1 MKFLAF
7 SQTKLGSSLSLPAHG
22 WVGARAMFLFLATLF
37 AKQNTNSVGI
47 QSEGEAEG
55 GCGGNSASPEPKRSP
70 AALLVQSRTPKKSFV
85 FLLEEKIGRAQNQK
99 CEQNFSL
106 VWRALASGGG
116 AERQSFRSKWVRAF
130 SNKGHQI
137 GLRDFLWGETEVCS
151 PRRTAR
157 LARNW
162 AVKSNGGAKSQET
175 IFSEIRRFV
184 ITKLCI
190 KINFYSNFLR
200 KISRFAGL
208 RRFFIPSP
216 NISHA
221 KI

>member
-1 MKFLAF
+1 MPLRF
-7 SQTKLGSSLSLPAHG
+7 STLYRKTKPPVEISLIL
-22 WVGARAMFLFLATLF
+22 
-37 AKQNTNSVGI
+37 
-47 QSEGEAEG
+47 

-70 AALLVQSRTPKKSFV
+70 AALLVQSRTQQKSFL
-85 FLLEEKIGRAQNQK
+85 FLLEEKIRHAQIKK
-99 CEQNFSL
+99 CEENFFAG
-106 VWRALASGGG
+106 WRASASGGG
-116 AERQSFRSKWVRAF
+116 AERQFRSKKVRAF

-137 GLRDFLWGETEVCS
+137 GLRDFLWGEAEICS
-151 PRRTAR
+151 LRRTAR

-162 AVKSNGGAKSQET
+162 AVKSNGGTKSHET

-184 ITKLCI
+184 ITKLCV

>member
-1 MKFLAF
+1 
-7 SQTKLGSSLSLPAHG
+7 
-22 WVGARAMFLFLATLF
+22 
-37 AKQNTNSVGI
+37 
-47 QSEGEAEG
+47 
-55 GCGGNSASPEPKRSP
+55 
-70 AALLVQSRTPKKSFV
+70 
-85 FLLEEKIGRAQNQK
+85 EEKIGRAQIRNCK
-99 CEQNFSL
+99 QNFSL
-106 VWRALASGGG
+106 GLRVVASGGG
-116 AERQSFRSKWVRAF
+116 TERQFRSKKVRAF

-137 GLRDFLWGETEVCS
+137 GLRDFLWGEAEICS
-151 PRRTAR
+151 PRPQAR

-162 AVKSNGGAKSQET
+162 AVKSNGGTKSHDT
-175 IFSEIRRFV
+175 IFSEMRRFV

-190 KINFYSNFLR
+190 KIDFYSNFLR

>member
-1 MKFLAF
+1 MKFSPF

-22 WVGARAMFLFLATLF
+22 RVGARAKLLFLAAHF
-37 AKQNTNSVGI
+37 AKQNTNSVGV

-55 GCGGNSASPEPKRSP
+55 GCGGFRRARAEAKPRRPARS
-70 AALLVQSRTPKKSFV
+70 
-85 FLLEEKIGRAQNQK
+85 
-99 CEQNFSL
+99 EQTG
-106 VWRALASGGG
+106 WRVVASGGG
-116 AERQSFRSKWVRAF
+116 AERQFRSKWVRAF
-130 SNKGHQI
+130 SNKAHQI
-137 GLRDFLWGETEVCS
+137 GLPDFLWGEAEVCS
-151 PRRTAR
+151 PRLRAR

-162 AVKSNGGAKSQET
+162 AVKSNGGAKSQT
-175 IFSEIRRFV
+175 ILFSEMRRFV

-200 KISRFAGL
+200 KISREAGS
-208 RRFFIPSP
+208 RRFFVPSP

>member
-1 MKFLAF
+1 VRVWVGGTSTTPNFSAAHFVKRNTKFGGGESEGGTGIHFPHTPFSARPARAF
-7 SQTKLGSSLSLPAHG
+7 SL
-22 WVGARAMFLFLATLF
+22 AR
-37 AKQNTNSVGI
+37 
-47 QSEGEAEG
+47 EA
-55 GCGGNSASPEPKRSP
+55 RH
-70 AALLVQSRTPKKSFV
+70 Q
-85 FLLEEKIGRAQNQK
+85 
-99 CEQNFSL
+99 
-106 VWRALASGGG
+106 
-116 AERQSFRSKWVRAF
+116 FRSKKVRAF
-130 SNKGHQI
+130 SNKGHQT
-137 GLRDFLWGETEVCS
+137 GLPDFLEAKAVVCS
-151 PRRTAR
+151 PRLAAR

-162 AVKSNGGAKSQET
+162 AVKSNGGTKSQET
-175 IFSEIRRFV
+175 IFSEMRRFV

>member
-1 MKFLAF
+1 MITLQIPFPLAIISIWNF
-7 SQTKLGSSLSLPAHG
+7 QQK
-22 WVGARAMFLFLATLF
+22 V
-37 AKQNTNSVGI
+37 KQNFL
-47 QSEGEAEG
+47 G
-55 GCGGNSASPEPKRSP
+55 GAFRKAKYEIRRRQVSF
-70 AALLVQSRTPKKSFV
+70 QSR
-85 FLLEEKIGRAQNQK
+85 EARHQ
-99 CEQNFSL
+99 
-106 VWRALASGGG
+106 
-116 AERQSFRSKWVRAF
+116 FRSKKVRAF

-137 GLRDFLWGETEVCS
+137 GLRDFLWGEAEVCS

-175 IFSEIRRFV
+175 IFSEMRRFV

-208 RRFFIPSP
+208 RRFFVPSP